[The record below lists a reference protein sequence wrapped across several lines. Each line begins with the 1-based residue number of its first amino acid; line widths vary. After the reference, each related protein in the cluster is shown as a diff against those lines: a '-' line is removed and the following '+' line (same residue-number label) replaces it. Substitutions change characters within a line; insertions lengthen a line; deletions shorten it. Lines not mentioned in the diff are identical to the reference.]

1 MGAGA
6 HGRRADQAR
15 LASIPAPQGDPYDHA
30 LPVEGAVRLSRV
42 RIRNFRS
49 LWSDGS
55 EYSVDVA
62 LADAG
67 NYFAGPNNAGKSNVF
82 RALELAL
89 ATDPPRFDKAKDWP
103 EHKVGSNCSIV
114 LDFDLGRDALT
125 NGDLVSGDLV
135 GTLARMA
142 HDYETAVGARSTFAE
157 EGRLVYHV
165 QFSAAGARTE
175 KILANGAGDK
185 AKRGDKLDNL
195 LAQFHRVVQFVD
207 VRSGE
212 SLESMMKRGFR
223 EILGSVLKE
232 KFASALAKADVKQKE
247 FRAELSDGV
256 LKPLAQDIKERLA
269 RYVPDLKDVELLP
282 AVGTVDDAI
291 IGSSYELTD
300 TARTALEQKGTGV
313 RGAVLLTLMSLI
325 AEASRRAVVFAIE
338 EPESFLHPGRHRELG
353 RALEQFTKRPDV
365 TLLVTTHSPFIFAAE
380 AKSRVFSVSKT
391 DTGHTH
397 IRAGSPD
404 QLADRARC
412 LLMESPRLPSLVD
425 LVGCI
430 PADGQALVVE
440 GESDR
445 AYVELA
451 ARKLGKPLNGIFVV
465 ACAGAS
471 DAALKALL
479 LGDLIGR
486 ERVFALLDADEAG
499 KGAKAILVEKLKT
512 ARFQG
517 SQVILYSEVV
527 GEDGVPVEAE
537 DLFPQAL
544 VQEFLKVNPQF
555 MAEYQRGKN
564 RAHIGLTKEGKAP
577 FCAWLESHVKLQQL
591 GRWSDLIDK
600 LVARAA
606 AAVEKRKAAAAEE
619 TPGG

>member
-1 MGAGA
+1 
-6 HGRRADQAR
+6 
-15 LASIPAPQGDPYDHA
+15 
-30 LPVEGAVRLSRV
+30 VRLSRV

-49 LWSDGS
+49 LWSEGS
-55 EYSVDVA
+55 EYAVDVA

-67 NYFAGPNNAGKSNVF
+67 NYFAGPNNAGKSNLF

-89 ATDPPRFDKAKDWP
+89 ATDPRQFDEAKDRP
-103 EHKVGSNCSIV
+103 EHEVGSNCSIV
-114 LDFDLGRDALT
+114 LDFDMGQDALS
-125 NGDLVSGDLV
+125 NGDLV

-142 HDYETAVGARSTFAE
+142 HVYERAVGAGSTFAE
-157 EGRLVYHV
+157 EDRLVHHV

-175 KILANGAGDK
+175 KILAKGAGAK
-185 AKRGDKLDNL
+185 AKRGDKLAKL

-256 LKPLAQDIKERLA
+256 LKPLANDIRERVA
-269 RYVPDLKDVELLP
+269 RYVPDLKDVELVP

-291 IGSSYELTD
+291 VGSSYELTD
-300 TARTALEQKGTGV
+300 AAKTALEQKGTGV

-325 AEASRRAVVFAIE
+325 AEASSRAVVFAIE

-353 RALEQFTKRPDV
+353 RALEQFTKRSDV
-365 TLLVTTHSPFIFAAE
+365 TLLVTTHSPFIFAAD

-391 DTGHTH
+391 DAGQTQ

-404 QLADRARC
+404 HLADRARR

-425 LVGCI
+425 LAGSI
-430 PADGQALVVE
+430 PADCQALVVE

-451 ARKLGKPLNGIFVV
+451 ARKLGKSLDGISVV

-499 KGAKAILVEKLKT
+499 KSAKAILVEKLKT
-512 ARFQG
+512 AKFQG
-517 SQVILYSEVV
+517 GQVLLYSEVV
-527 GEDGVPVEAE
+527 GEDGVHVEAE
-537 DLFPQAL
+537 DLFPEAL
-544 VQEFLKVNPQF
+544 VQEFLMVNPQF

-577 FCAWLESHVKLQQL
+577 FCAWLESNVKVEQL
-591 GRWSDLIDK
+591 GRWNDLIEE

-606 AAVEKRKAAAAEE
+606 VALEKRKAAAAEE
-619 TPGG
+619 TPGGTGLRASG

>member
-1 MGAGA
+1 M
-6 HGRRADQAR
+6 
-15 LASIPAPQGDPYDHA
+15 
-30 LPVEGAVRLSRV
+30 SRV

-55 EYSVDVA
+55 EYAVDVA

-89 ATDPPRFDKAKDWP
+89 ATDPPRFDEAKDRP
-103 EHKVGSNCSIV
+103 DHEVGSNCSIV
-114 LDFDLGRDALT
+114 LDFDMGQEALS
-125 NGDLVSGDLV
+125 SGDLV

-142 HDYETAVGARSTFAE
+142 HVYERAVGAGPTFAE
-157 EGRLVYHV
+157 EGRLVHHV
-165 QFSAAGARTE
+165 QFSAAGARAE
-175 KILANGAGDK
+175 KILAKGAGAK
-185 AKRGDKLDNL
+185 AKRGDKLDQL

-232 KFASALAKADVKQKE
+232 KFASALAKAEVKQKE

-256 LKPLAQDIKERLA
+256 LKPLAEDIRERVA
-269 RYVPDLKDVELLP
+269 RYIPDLKAVELVP
-282 AVGTVDDAI
+282 AVGTVDEAI
-291 IGSSYELTD
+291 VGSSYELTD
-300 TARTALEQKGTGV
+300 AAKTALEQKGTGV

-338 EPESFLHPGRHRELG
+338 EPESFLHPGRHRALG

-365 TLLVTTHSPFIFAAE
+365 TLLVTTHSPFIFAAD

-391 DTGHTH
+391 DAGQTR
-397 IRAGSPD
+397 IQAGSPD
-404 QLADRARC
+404 QLADRARR
-412 LLMESPRLPSLVD
+412 LLMESPLPSLLD
-425 LVGCI
+425 LAGSI
-430 PADGQALVVE
+430 PADSQALVVE

-451 ARKLGKPLNGIFVV
+451 ARKLGKPLHGISVV

-499 KGAKAILVEKLKT
+499 KSAKAILVEKLKT
-512 ARFQG
+512 AKFQG
-517 SQVILYSEVV
+517 GQVLLYSETV

-537 DLFPQAL
+537 DLFPESL
-544 VQEFLKVNPQF
+544 VQGFLKVNPQW
-555 MAEYQRGKN
+555 MVEYQRGKR
-564 RAHIGLTKEGKAP
+564 RAHIGLSKEGKAP
-577 FCAWLESHVKLQQL
+577 FCAWLESNVTVEQL
-591 GRWSDLIDK
+591 GRWNELIEE

-606 AAVEKRKAAAAEE
+606 VAREKRKAAAAEE
-619 TPGG
+619 LPGGRAPDRSGRGS

>member
-1 MGAGA
+1 
-6 HGRRADQAR
+6 
-15 LASIPAPQGDPYDHA
+15 
-30 LPVEGAVRLSRV
+30 VRLSRV

-49 LWSDGS
+49 LWSEGS

-67 NYFAGPNNAGKSNVF
+67 NYFAGRNNAGKSNLF

-89 ATDPPRFDKAKDWP
+89 ATDPPRFDKARDWP
-103 EHKVGSNCSIV
+103 ENKVGSDSTIV
-114 LDFDLGRDALT
+114 LDFDMGQDALT
-125 NGDLVSGDLV
+125 NGDLV

-142 HDYETAVGARSTFAE
+142 HDYERAVGAGSTFAE

-175 KILANGAGDK
+175 NILVKGAG
-185 AKRGDKLDNL
+185 AKTKPGVKLDEL

-212 SLESMMKRGFR
+212 SLDSMMKRGFR

-232 KFASALAKADVKQKE
+232 KFAAALAKADAKQKE

-256 LKPLAQDIKERLA
+256 LKPLAQDIRERVA
-269 RYVPDLKDVELLP
+269 RYVPDLKDVELVP

-300 TARTALEQKGTGV
+300 AAKTALEQKGTGV

-365 TLLVTTHSPFIFAAE
+365 TLLVTTHSPFIFVAE

-391 DTGHTH
+391 EAGQTQ
-397 IRAGSPD
+397 IRAGS
-404 QLADRARC
+404 ADEPAGQARR

-430 PADGQALVVE
+430 PADCQALVVE

-451 ARKLGKPLNGIFVV
+451 ARKLGKSLNGISVV
-465 ACAGAS
+465 PCAGAS

-499 KGAKAILVEKLKT
+499 KSARAILVEKLKT
-512 ARFQG
+512 AKFQG
-517 SQVILYSEVV
+517 GQVLLYSEVV

-537 DLFPQAL
+537 DLFPEAL
-544 VQEFLKVNPQF
+544 VQEFLKVHPQF
-555 MAEYQRGKN
+555 MAEYQRGKK

-577 FCAWLESHVKLQQL
+577 FCSWLESNVELEQL
-591 GRWSDLIDK
+591 GRWNDLIEK
-600 LVARAA
+600 LAARAA
-606 AAVEKRKAAAAEE
+606 VAVEKRKAAAAEE
-619 TPGG
+619 MPGGAVLPASGGSERGDSSRRRDGTTEAPQHG

>member
-1 MGAGA
+1 
-6 HGRRADQAR
+6 
-15 LASIPAPQGDPYDHA
+15 
-30 LPVEGAVRLSRV
+30 LPVEGALRLSRV

-49 LWSDGS
+49 LWCEGS

-67 NYFAGPNNAGKSNVF
+67 NYFAGPNNAGKSNLF

-89 ATDPPRFDKAKDWP
+89 ASDPPRFDKAKDWP
-103 EHKVGSNCSIV
+103 EHKVGSNCNIV
-114 LDFDLGRDALT
+114 LDFDMGQDALT
-125 NGDLVSGDLV
+125 NGGLV

-142 HDYETAVGARSTFAE
+142 HDYERAVGAASTFAE

-165 QFSAAGARTE
+165 QFSVAGARTE
-175 KILANGAGDK
+175 KILAKGAGAK
-185 AKRGDKLDNL
+185 AKRGDKLEKL
-195 LAQFHRVVQFVD
+195 LAQFHQVVQFVD

-212 SLESMMKRGFR
+212 SLESMMRRGFR

-256 LKPLAQDIKERLA
+256 LKPLAQDIRERVA
-269 RYVPDLKDVELLP
+269 RYVPDLKDVELVP

-300 TARTALEQKGTGV
+300 AAKTALEQKGTGV

-325 AEASRRAVVFAIE
+325 AEASRRAVVLAIE

-380 AKSRVFSVSKT
+380 AKSCVFSVSKT
-391 DTGHTH
+391 DAGQTQ

-404 QLADRARC
+404 QLADRARR

-465 ACAGAS
+465 PCAGAS

-499 KGAKAILVEKLKT
+499 KSAKAILVEKLKT
-512 ARFQG
+512 AKFQG
-517 SQVILYSEVV
+517 GQVLLYSEVV

-537 DLFPQAL
+537 DLFPEEL

-591 GRWSDLIDK
+591 GRWNDLIEK

-606 AAVEKRKAAAAEE
+606 VAVEKRKAAAAAEM
-619 TPGG
+619 PGGAVLPASSGSERGEPSRCTDGTAEAPQHD

>member
-1 MGAGA
+1 M
-6 HGRRADQAR
+6 
-15 LASIPAPQGDPYDHA
+15 
-30 LPVEGAVRLSRV
+30 RLSRV

-67 NYFAGPNNAGKSNVF
+67 NYFAGPNNAGKSNLF

-103 EHKVGSNCSIV
+103 EHKIGSYCSIV
-114 LDFDLGRDALT
+114 LDFDMGQDALT
-125 NGDLVSGDLV
+125 NGDLVNGDLV

-142 HDYETAVGARSTFAE
+142 HDYETAVGAGSTFAE

-165 QFSAAGARTE
+165 QFRAAGARTE
-175 KILANGAGDK
+175 KILAKGAGAK
-185 AKRGDKLDNL
+185 AKRGDKLDSL

-223 EILGSVLKE
+223 EVLGSVLEE

-256 LKPLAQDIKERLA
+256 LRPLAQDIKERVA
-269 RYVPDLKDVELLP
+269 RYVPDLKDVELVP
-282 AVGTVDDAI
+282 AFGTVDDAI
-291 IGSSYELTD
+291 IGSSFELTD
-300 TARTALEQKGTGV
+300 AAKTALEQKGTGV

-353 RALEQFTKRPDV
+353 RALEQFTTRPDV

-391 DTGHTH
+391 DAGQTQ

-404 QLADRARC
+404 QLADRARR
-412 LLMESPRLPSLVD
+412 LLMETPRLPSLVD
-425 LVGCI
+425 LIGCI
-430 PADGQALVVE
+430 PADCQALVVE

-451 ARKLGKPLNGIFVV
+451 GRKLGKPLNGIFVV
-465 ACAGAS
+465 PCAGAS

-486 ERVFALLDADEAG
+486 ERVLVLLDADEAG
-499 KGAKAILVEKLKT
+499 KSAKAILVEKLKT

-517 SQVILYSEVV
+517 GQVLLYSEVV

-537 DLFPQAL
+537 DLFPEAL

-564 RAHIGLTKEGKAP
+564 RAHIGITKQGKAP

-591 GRWSDLIDK
+591 DRWNDLIEK

-606 AAVEKRKAAAAEE
+606 VAVEKRKAAAAEE
-619 TPGG
+619 MPGGAVLPASSGSGRREPSRRADGTCRV

>member
-1 MGAGA
+1 MG
-6 HGRRADQAR
+6 Q
-15 LASIPAPQGDPYDHA
+15 
-30 LPVEGAVRLSRV
+30 
-42 RIRNFRS
+42 
-49 LWSDGS
+49 
-55 EYSVDVA
+55 
-62 LADAG
+62 
-67 NYFAGPNNAGKSNVF
+67 
-82 RALELAL
+82 
-89 ATDPPRFDKAKDWP
+89 
-103 EHKVGSNCSIV
+103 
-114 LDFDLGRDALT
+114 DALT
-125 NGDLVSGDLV
+125 NADLV

-142 HDYETAVGARSTFAE
+142 HDYERAVGAGSTFAE

-165 QFSAAGARTE
+165 QFSAAGARAE
-175 KILANGAGDK
+175 KILAKGAG
-185 AKRGDKLDNL
+185 AKTRRGDKLDNL

-212 SLESMMKRGFR
+212 SLDSMMKRGFR

-256 LKPLAQDIKERLA
+256 LKPLAQDMRERVA
-269 RYVPDLKDVELLP
+269 RYVPDLKDVELVP

-291 IGSSYELTD
+291 TGSSFVLTD
-300 TARTALEQKGTGV
+300 AAKTALEQKGTGV

-391 DTGHTH
+391 DAGQTQ

-404 QLADRARC
+404 QLADRARR
-412 LLMESPRLPSLVD
+412 LLMESPRVPSLVD

-430 PADGQALVVE
+430 PADCQALLVE

-465 ACAGAS
+465 PCAGAN
-471 DAALKALL
+471 DVALKALL
-479 LGDLIGR
+479 LGDFIGR

-499 KGAKAILVEKLKT
+499 KSARAILVEKLRT
-512 ARFQG
+512 AKFQG
-517 SQVILYSEVV
+517 SQVLLYSEVV

-537 DLFPQAL
+537 DLFPEAL
-544 VQEFLKVNPQF
+544 VQEFLKTHPQF
-555 MAEYQRGKN
+555 MAEYQRGKK
-564 RAHIGLTKEGKAP
+564 RAHIGLTKEGKAL
-577 FCAWLESHVKLQQL
+577 FCAWLESNAELEQL
-591 GRWSDLIDK
+591 DRWNDLIEK

-606 AAVEKRKAAAAEE
+606 VAVEKRKAATAEE
-619 TPGG
+619 MPGGAVLPAPGGSERGDSSRRTDRTAEAPQHG